1 LLIIKK
7 AVVDNVRRANASANI
22 EPAIPSGGVQ
32 TGLENISKKLNCLTP
47 TLYLRNAVNPE
58 TKTQQDHVAR
68 KSFLVL
74 AEGDQFKPPKIGMPT
89 ISGVK

>member
-1 LLIIKK
+1 LFAVKK
-7 AVVDNVRRANASANI
+7 IVIDNARSAIASANI
-22 EPAIPSGGVQ
+22 ELAIPSGGVQ

-47 TLYLRNAVNPE
+47 TLYRRNAINPE